1 MGLLSAMDR
10 AWKRGAIGV
19 GWLAVL
25 ALMGLALAGLAFAW
39 LYSESVIERHYP
51 LLSMDVPVTDKP
63 ADIAHGQH
71 LVMLMGCADCHGAS
85 LQGRALPPV
94 GKFRIHA
101 PNLTRSAQVLTD
113 EEFARAIR
121 DGLKPDGKSL
131 WVMPSETYTYMSV
144 ADVAAV
150 IAYVHSLPASGAQT
164 PPPRFKHRDRLA
176 IIEGTLEPVAT
187 RVEEGGASL
196 DLGPRYDGGRYIART
211 SCASCHGL
219 DLSGTPDRR
228 IPDLAVVGR
237 YPLRDFFALLREGR
251 APDGHATPAMTVLS
265 KRRFGVF
272 KDYEVMALYD
282 YLSARAQ
289 ALPPR

>member
-1 MGLLSAMDR
+1 MDR
-10 AWKRGAIGV
+10 AWKRGAIIA
-19 GWLAVL
+19 GWLA
-25 ALMGLALAGLAFAW
+25 ALVLAGLAFAW

-51 LLSMDVPVTDKP
+51 LLSMDVPVTVKP
-63 ADIAHGQH
+63 ADIAHGRH

-85 LQGRALPPV
+85 LQGRALQTD

-101 PNLTRSAQVLTD
+101 PNLTRSAQTLTD

-150 IAYVHSLPASGAQT
+150 IAYVHSLPPSGAQT
-164 PPPRFKHRDRLA
+164 PPPHFKHRDRLA

-187 RVEEGGASL
+187 RVETGGASL

-219 DLSGTPDRR
+219 DLSGTPGGH
-228 IPDLAVVGR
+228 IPDLTVVGR
-237 YPLRDFFALLREGR
+237 YKLSDLFVLLREGR
-251 APDGHATPAMTVLS
+251 APDGHPTPVMYGTS